1 MPKLERFE
9 RYREL
14 IELLGMTQIG
24 AAKFMDIGERT
35 SRRWAVGDVEV
46 PLAVLMLLETMVR
59 ERLTPQDV
67 RILAGMPDKRADYS
81 DQRRLD

>member
-46 PLAVLMLLETMVR
+46 PLAVLMLLETMVH
-59 ERLTPQDV
+59 ESLTPHDV
-67 RILAGMPDKRADYS
+67 RVLTGMPDKRADYS